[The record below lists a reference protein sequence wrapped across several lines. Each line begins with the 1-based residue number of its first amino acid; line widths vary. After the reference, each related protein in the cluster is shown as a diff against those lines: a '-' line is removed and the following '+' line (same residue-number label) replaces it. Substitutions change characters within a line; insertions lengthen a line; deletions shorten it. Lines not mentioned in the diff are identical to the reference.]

1 MTRTDTENQKCAGV
15 FSVRR
20 DPRMQQM
27 LLDLE
32 QQIVSIIGNISGGHK
47 DFSPPLIVQAL
58 SDRELLTLEL
68 WATEQDELITDECER
83 RRAEYEDFARRFASR
98 DQAQGNRLGVLRLGE
113 AGPGSGV
120 GSGRVV
126 RAPRL

>member
-32 QQIVSIIGNISGGHK
+32 QQIVSIIGNINGHK
-47 DFSPPLIVQAL
+47 DFSPPLIAQAL

-68 WATEQDELITDECER
+68 WATEQDEVITDECER
-83 RRAEYEDFARRFASR
+83 RQAEYEEFARRFATR
-98 DQAQGNRLGVLRLGE
+98 DQAQP
-113 AGPGSGV
+113 AKS
-120 GSGRVV
+120 
-126 RAPRL
+126 